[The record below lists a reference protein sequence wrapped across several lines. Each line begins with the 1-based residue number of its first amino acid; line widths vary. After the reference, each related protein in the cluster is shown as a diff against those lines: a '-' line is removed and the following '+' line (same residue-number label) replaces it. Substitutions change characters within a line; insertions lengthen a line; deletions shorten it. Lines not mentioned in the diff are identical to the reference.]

1 MTYSPYL
8 PEGCEGILTAAQLRF
23 IEFSVGLQ
31 ARLLKK
37 GKPVIKDRARFC
49 EQMIE
54 LAKEYQWQQRKHA
67 ERDDGQVKFAS
78 LSNLARKFCAS
89 LAALEPATVKILDD
103 GLRAHHAC
111 SGASEEESC
120 SNDWAHGPERVA
132 QFAAAL
138 ADLEMAAADLSRR
151 ARLGRA
157 EMDAEH
163 WAAREFVRIYHA
175 SGWAPLKMSNSGREV
190 KGATRSKL
198 PEVVRCPAAVF
209 EMAGIEGRQA
219 EGRAMTTLRK
229 LRKSSVP
236 HPVQWAGGLD
246 GEYDEVEWY
255 QISLQKV
262 EGEAWKDLPNFIRG
276 PSSRRLR
283 RRSGT
288 RDAGIK
294 ACFFPINAR
303 DFSL

>member
-8 PEGCEGILTAAQLRF
+8 PEGCDGTLTAAQLRF

-37 GKPVIKDRARFC
+37 GKPVFKDRARFC

-67 ERDDGQVKFAS
+67 ERDDARVKFAS
-78 LSNLARKFCAS
+78 LSNLAGKFCAS
-89 LAALEPATVKILDD
+89 LAALEPATIKILDG
-103 GLRAHHAC
+103 GLKAHYAC
-111 SGASEEESC
+111 NGASDVGASGEESR
-120 SNDWAHGPERVA
+120 SNDWPQGPERVA
-132 QFAAAL
+132 QFADAL
-138 ADLEMAAADLSRR
+138 AGLEMAAADLSRR

-163 WAAREFVRIYHA
+163 WAAREFVRICHA

-198 PEVVRCPAAVF
+198 PEVVRCLAAVF

-219 EGRAMTTLRK
+219 ESRAMTTLRK

-236 HPVQWAGGLD
+236 HPVQWAGGFD

-262 EGEAWKDLPNFIRG
+262 ESETWKDLPNFIPEGHRRG
-276 PSSRRLR
+276 
-283 RRSGT
+283 
-288 RDAGIK
+288 D
-294 ACFFPINAR
+294 
-303 DFSL
+303 